1 MPRIQLALNLYL
13 FSVLGVFLL
22 GVPWTPVWEQ
32 ATVMWIPT
40 AVGSVVRS
48 GWLRGAVSGLGALNL
63 MVATQDV
70 GALWRSFQLG
80 RQERGS

>member
-13 FSVLGVFLL
+13 FSILGLFLL
-22 GVPWTPVWEQ
+22 AVPWTPVWEQ
-32 ATVMWIPT
+32 ATAMWIAT
-40 AVGSVVRS
+40 AVGRYVRS

-63 MVATQDV
+63 MVATQEV
-70 GALWRSFQLG
+70 GALWRSLQPG